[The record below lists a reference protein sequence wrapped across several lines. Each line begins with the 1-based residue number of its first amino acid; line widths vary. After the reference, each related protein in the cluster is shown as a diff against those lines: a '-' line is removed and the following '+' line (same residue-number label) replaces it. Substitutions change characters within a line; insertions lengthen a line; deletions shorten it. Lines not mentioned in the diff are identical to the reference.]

1 MTKIIPNLAGMW
13 RYDGWNSLNFIAEE
27 LTTPEKTFPR
37 VLLTSIPL
45 VTVLYVLTNI
55 SYLTVLSPTKL
66 VNSGAVGV
74 SFGAT
79 YSQGKVQKFS
89 KKNFQN
95 FVEFKKGFAIFII
108 FCVAIST
115 FGAANGATICAS
127 RLAQVNRLKVKSFPS
142 SLKSHS
148 KFMAL

>member
-1 MTKIIPNLAGMW
+1 MAKISPISAGMW
-13 RYDGWNSLNFIAEE
+13 SYDGWNSLNFIAEE

-79 YSQGKVQKFS
+79 YSQGKVENLQKS
-89 KKNFQN
+89 
-95 FVEFKKGFAIFII
+95 
-108 FCVAIST
+108 
-115 FGAANGATICAS
+115 
-127 RLAQVNRLKVKSFPS
+127 
-142 SLKSHS
+142 
-148 KFMAL
+148 